1 MEQELVSRSHIQT
14 LDHISDWREAIK
26 LAATPLLDDGCIQES
41 YVEAMIR
48 TVLELGTYI
57 VLMPMVAL
65 PHARSD
71 GRVNRDG
78 MAVLKLKEPVYFDEG
93 DESSKAALILP
104 IACTDDDG
112 HLAMLGKVAEIL
124 GDEEIMAR
132 VLASNDSEE
141 LYHILNT
148 LPEHE

>member
-14 LDHISDWREAIK
+14 MTRVADWREAIRI
-26 LAATPLLDDGCIQES
+26 AAQPLLDDGFIQES
-41 YVEAMIR
+41 YVEAMIQ
-48 TVLELGTYI
+48 TVLDLGTYI

-78 MAVLKLKEPVYFDEG
+78 MAVLKLEEPVYFDER
-93 DESSKAALILP
+93 DDSSQAVLILP

-112 HLAMLGKVAEIL
+112 HLAMLGRVAEIL
-124 GDEEIMAR
+124 GDEEVTQQIINC
-132 VLASNDSEE
+132 NDADEI
-141 LYHILNT
+141 YRILSAPT
-148 LPEHE
+148 QE